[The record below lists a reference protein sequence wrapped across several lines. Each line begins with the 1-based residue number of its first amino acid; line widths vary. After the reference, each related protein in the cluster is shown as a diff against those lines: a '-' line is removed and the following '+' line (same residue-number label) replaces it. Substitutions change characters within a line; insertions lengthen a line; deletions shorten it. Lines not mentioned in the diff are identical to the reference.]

1 MIINGN
7 DLIEIQRSIIMRWI
21 MRKSRKKKQNSFE
34 FSKLIY
40 LINLGFVA
48 VVTGLSFLCVVKSGV
63 WGISDLSPITIICTR
78 AFTELGLHTAGYI
91 HKAKGENVLKISR
104 QITEEDIS
112 KIKVANA
119 IINNS
124 DVADEYPQ
132 G

>member
-1 MIINGN
+1 MT
-7 DLIEIQRSIIMRWI
+7 
-21 MRKSRKKKQNSFE
+21 RKSRKRKRNSFE

-40 LINLGFVA
+40 LINLGFVVLVA
-48 VVTGLSFLCVVKSGV
+48 ITSFVCVIFSGT
-63 WGISDLSPITIICTR
+63 WGITDLSPITVICTS

-91 HKAKGENVLKISR
+91 HKAKCENVLKISR
-104 QITEEDIS
+104 QIKEEDIS

>member
-1 MIINGN
+1 MK
-7 DLIEIQRSIIMRWI
+7 
-21 MRKSRKKKQNSFE
+21 KSRKKKQNSFE

-48 VVTGLSFLCVVKSGV
+48 VVTGLSFLCVVKSGE
-63 WGISDLSPITIICTR
+63 WNIIDLSPITIICTC

-91 HKAKGENVLKISR
+91 HKAKCENVLKISK
-104 QITEEDIS
+104 QIKEEDIS

-119 IINNS
+119 IVNNS
-124 DVADEYPQ
+124 EVVDEYPQ

>member
-1 MIINGN
+1 MK
-7 DLIEIQRSIIMRWI
+7 
-21 MRKSRKKKQNSFE
+21 KSKKKKQNSFE

-48 VVTGLSFLCVVKSGV
+48 VVTGLSFLCVVKSGE
-63 WGISDLSPITIICTR
+63 WNIIDLSPISIVLTS
-78 AFTELGLHTAGYI
+78 AFAELGLHTAGYI
-91 HKAKGENVLKISR
+91 HKAKCENVLKISK
-104 QITEEDIS
+104 QIKEEDIS

-124 DVADEYPQ
+124 EVVDEYPQ

>member
-1 MIINGN
+1 MT
-7 DLIEIQRSIIMRWI
+7 
-21 MRKSRKKKQNSFE
+21 RKSKKKKQNSFE

-48 VVTGLSFLCVVKSGV
+48 VVTGLSFLCVVKSGE
-63 WGISDLSPITIICTR
+63 WNIIDLSPISIVLTS
-78 AFTELGLHTAGYI
+78 AFAELGLHTAGYI
-91 HKAKGENVLKISR
+91 HKAKCENVLKISK
-104 QITEEDIS
+104 QIKEEDIS

-124 DVADEYPQ
+124 EVVDEYPQ

>member
-1 MIINGN
+1 
-7 DLIEIQRSIIMRWI
+7 
-21 MRKSRKKKQNSFE
+21 MRKSKKKNQNTFE

-63 WGISDLSPITIICTR
+63 WGISDLTPITIICTS
-78 AFTELGLHTAGYI
+78 AYTELGLHTAGYI
-91 HKAKGENVLKISR
+91 HKAKCENVLKISK
-104 QITEEDIS
+104 QINTEDIT

-119 IINNS
+119 IVNNS
-124 DVADEYPQ
+124 EGDGYPQ

>member
-1 MIINGN
+1 MK
-7 DLIEIQRSIIMRWI
+7 
-21 MRKSRKKKQNSFE
+21 KSRKKKQNSFE

-48 VVTGLSFLCVVKSGV
+48 IVTGLSFLCAVKSGE
-63 WGISDLSPITIICTR
+63 WEITDLTPITVICTS

-91 HKAKGENVLKISR
+91 HKAKCENVLKISR
-104 QITEEDIS
+104 QIKEEDIS

-119 IINNS
+119 IVNNN
-124 DVADEYPQ
+124 DVNDEYPQ

>member
-1 MIINGN
+1 M
-7 DLIEIQRSIIMRWI
+7 
-21 MRKSRKKKQNSFE
+21 SRPKKKKQNSFE

-63 WGISDLSPITIICTR
+63 WGISDLTPITIICTSVY
-78 AFTELGLHTAGYI
+78 TELGLHTAGYI
-91 HKAKGENVLKISR
+91 HKAKCENVLKISR
-104 QITEEDIS
+104 QIKEEDIS

>member
-1 MIINGN
+1 
-7 DLIEIQRSIIMRWI
+7 
-21 MRKSRKKKQNSFE
+21 MRKSKRYKKKQLSTLE

-48 VVTGLSFLCVVKSGV
+48 VVTGLSFLCVIKSGV
-63 WGISDLSPITIICTR
+63 WGITDLTPITVICTS

-91 HKAKGENVLKISR
+91 HKAKCDNVLKISR
-104 QITEEDIS
+104 QIKEEDIS

-124 DVADEYPQ
+124 EVVDEYPQ

>member
-1 MIINGN
+1 MK
-7 DLIEIQRSIIMRWI
+7 
-21 MRKSRKKKQNSFE
+21 KSRKKKQNSFE

-48 VVTGLSFLCVVKSGV
+48 IVTGLSFLCVVKSGR
-63 WGISDLSPITIICTR
+63 WGISDLTPITIISTS

-91 HKAKGENVLKISR
+91 HKAKCENVLKISR
-104 QITEEDIS
+104 QIKEEDIS

-119 IINNS
+119 IVNNGE
-124 DVADEYPQ
+124 VVDEYPQ